1 MDPIQFLSKLSSL
14 MRKTFTSTV
23 TLIQTNVG
31 AIGGKAYSKTMLTR
45 LPKVLS
51 KSKAI
56 NN

>member
-23 TLIQTNVG
+23 TLIQANVG